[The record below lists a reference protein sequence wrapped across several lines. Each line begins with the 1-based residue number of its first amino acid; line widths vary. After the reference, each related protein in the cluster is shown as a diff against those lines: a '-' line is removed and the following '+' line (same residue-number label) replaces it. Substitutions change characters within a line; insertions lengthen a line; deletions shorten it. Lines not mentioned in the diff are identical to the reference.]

1 MDRILSV
8 VTTCLLQLLCCN
20 FVLGDEVE
28 QAAFFEKNIRPVLVA
43 ECYECHSSSSKSVK
57 GGLLIDTRDDIRR
70 GGHSGHGVVPG
81 ELAESLVIEA
91 MLHDG
96 LEMPPEKKLD
106 ASVIANFKKWIQM
119 GAFDPRDGKSN
130 RVRDEVDLRQA
141 REFWSF
147 KFVEAVGIPSVSQR
161 QWVKNDIDNFILSRL
176 ESIDLSPSEDAD
188 PRVLVRRIYFDVIGL
203 PPTIEQV
210 NRFLAASAQD
220 VDVAIEE
227 LVAGLLDTPQFGER
241 WGRHWLDVVRYAEST
256 GMERN
261 GTFTSAWRYRDY
273 VIDAFNRDLAYDA
286 FIREQIA
293 GDLVDSSSIEDRNR
307 KLIATGMLAI
317 GPKSLNETNKEK
329 FLMDVVDE
337 QIDVVS
343 RAFLGVTASCARC
356 HDHKFDPIPQSE
368 YYALAGIFA
377 STRTLYGTA
386 KSNGNRN
393 PGQLISID
401 GSDVKTVAVNG
412 GGNGKKE
419 VKKLRKQ
426 LENFTRKSAAAQK
439 QLAAANSAKTRE
451 QARTRIRDAD
461 DGVKRMRSRLRQVE
475 QKDDIAASGA
485 KLVMGVGEAGKPKNT
500 QLRIRGEPSER
511 GDEIPR
517 GFLTIGS
524 ESEHPVLKQGGS
536 GRRELAD
543 WIARSENPLTAR
555 VAVNRVWQHLFGR
568 GIVSTVNNFGA
579 NGERPS
585 HPLLLDHLA
594 TEFVSSGWS
603 IKQLIRQIMLSR
615 VYRLSA
621 KVDTSAEFTS
631 RVSAD
636 PENTLLWR
644 MNQRRLEGEAIR
656 DAMLFVSGELD
667 LQPRKGSPV
676 VELGEGLIGQTVKV
690 DSLKREDRLR
700 SVYLPIVRGA
710 VPEMLSLFDFPEPS
724 IVGGKR
730 NVTTV
735 PTQALFMMNSPTVV
749 DLSQQF
755 AHRLLAGG
763 SEVQERVALGYQ
775 LAFSRA
781 PTPLEN
787 ERAVAFILDAEKTL
801 RRVDKLEHKS
811 SELTAL
817 AGFCQSLLASAE
829 FRYIN

>member
-43 ECYECHSSSSKSVK
+43 ECYECHSSSSNSVK
-57 GGLLIDTRDDIRR
+57 GGLLIDTRDGIRR
-70 GGHSGHGVVPG
+70 GGDSGHGVVPG

-401 GSDVKTVAVNG
+401 GSDVKTVAVSG

-426 LENFTRKSAAAQK
+426 LAVSYTH
-439 QLAAANSAKTRE
+439 
-451 QARTRIRDAD
+451 
-461 DGVKRMRSRLRQVE
+461 
-475 QKDDIAASGA
+475 
-485 KLVMGVGEAGKPKNT
+485 
-500 QLRIRGEPSER
+500 
-511 GDEIPR
+511 
-517 GFLTIGS
+517 LT
-524 ESEHPVLKQGGS
+524 
-536 GRRELAD
+536 
-543 WIARSENPLTAR
+543 
-555 VAVNRVWQHLFGR
+555 
-568 GIVSTVNNFGA
+568 
-579 NGERPS
+579 
-585 HPLLLDHLA
+585 
-594 TEFVSSGWS
+594 
-603 IKQLIRQIMLSR
+603 
-615 VYRLSA
+615 
-621 KVDTSAEFTS
+621 
-631 RVSAD
+631 
-636 PENTLLWR
+636 
-644 MNQRRLEGEAIR
+644 
-656 DAMLFVSGELD
+656 
-667 LQPRKGSPV
+667 
-676 VELGEGLIGQTVKV
+676 
-690 DSLKREDRLR
+690 
-700 SVYLPIVRGA
+700 LP
-710 VPEMLSLFDFPEPS
+710 
-724 IVGGKR
+724 
-730 NVTTV
+730 TTPYV
-735 PTQALFMMNSPTVV
+735 
-749 DLSQQF
+749 
-755 AHRLLAGG
+755 
-763 SEVQERVALGYQ
+763 
-775 LAFSRA
+775 
-781 PTPLEN
+781 
-787 ERAVAFILDAEKTL
+787 
-801 RRVDKLEHKS
+801 
-811 SELTAL
+811 
-817 AGFCQSLLASAE
+817 
-829 FRYIN
+829 